1 LADAYRVD
9 QKITGLVVVMRK
21 SLTGQQI
28 KEFEDAGIP
37 VITYTVIGGKLKLD
51 MARISIWQL
60 DSLKRGLAADT
71 PPFDFIYI
79 DEWSALLGHAFQL
92 TIGELYSNAL
102 ASFSTLTKHIA
113 RAKVLII
120 TDNDLCHAHVKA
132 FLETVRAGKEYRVI
146 VNDFLPWKGAV
157 DVQVMQ
163 NSQAY
168 PHVFLKL
175 CETLLE
181 QKKNKD
187 NGDSWFGSVVP
198 CHSVKFAEV
207 IYRHAVDELGL
218 DPADV
223 VIYTGKTDSKEKRD
237 AFANAAI
244 AWGSKL
250 LVIYTGTVSVGV
262 SANIQHIRYL
272 FAFFNNVNMTA
283 EQSVQMLFRARQL
296 LQLLIAIKLLPDH
309 DLPETPDEVLVWVC
323 QSHESR
329 KLIPPYYRSDI
340 MPANIIEG
348 TPESTPE
355 QLKKL
360 VGSSFE

>member
-1 LADAYRVD
+1 MY
-9 QKITGLVVVMRK
+9 VMYMNVCMHVCL
-21 SLTGQQI
+21 S
-28 KEFEDAGIP
+28 
-37 VITYTVIGGKLKLD
+37 V
-51 MARISIWQL
+51 
-60 DSLKRGLAADT
+60 
-71 PPFDFIYI
+71 
-79 DEWSALLGHAFQL
+79 AFQL

-250 LVIYTGTVSVGV
+250 LVIYTGESICKISMFHILCSPLGTVSVGV

-283 EQSVQMLFRARQL
+283 EQSTL
-296 LQLLIAIKLLPDH
+296 
-309 DLPETPDEVLVWVC
+309 
-323 QSHESR
+323 S
-329 KLIPPYYRSDI
+329 LIPYTDTYETS
-340 MPANIIEG
+340 
-348 TPESTPE
+348 
-355 QLKKL
+355 L
-360 VGSSFE
+360 V